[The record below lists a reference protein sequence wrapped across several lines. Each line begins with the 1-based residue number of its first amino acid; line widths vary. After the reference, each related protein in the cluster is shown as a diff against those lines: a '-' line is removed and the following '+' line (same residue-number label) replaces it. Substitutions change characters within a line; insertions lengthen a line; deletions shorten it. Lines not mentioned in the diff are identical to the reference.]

1 MIYNQNCAVKTEGIK
16 ELQVRRRTVGA
27 RKLAIDDLGAGLL
40 SAVMAKNKLSD
51 GVSFHLRAPMP
62 EGARHFL
69 IRNTY
74 LNTNGAPVN
83 PFLEP
88 LALPV
93 HYQP

>member
-1 MIYNQNCAVKTEGIK
+1 MKTEGIK
-16 ELQVRRRTVGA
+16 ELQVRRRTVGT

-40 SAVMAKNKLSD
+40 SAVIAKNTLGD
-51 GVSFHLRAPMP
+51 GVSFHLRAPMA
-62 EGARHFL
+62 EGVRHFL
-69 IRNTY
+69 IHNTY
-74 LNTNGAPVN
+74 LNTNGTPVN